1 MEDGAVAGVVFESKE
16 GRLAI
21 RARVTVDCTGDG
33 DIFGRA
39 GAGADTDI
47 EERDIHHCMNTSW
60 IWGGV
65 DMTRWIA
72 FKTGDAAGFSAFMER
87 GRSLC
92 GGLFERPFVSWR
104 NDVAL
109 FMGPRL
115 SGYSAVDIQDLT
127 EVEIRSHRL
136 MAQHLEVYRAHAP
149 GFEQAFLMLSAPQL
163 GVRHSRRLPGVA
175 RVTRERWSDATPWDD
190 EIGVSPSLSPK
201 LPPVSVPYGC
211 LVPRAVDGLLVAG
224 RHVSCDAASHSFLRE
239 IPQCWLTGQAAGA
252 AAGVAVRCGVMPRAV
267 PVGEVQAE
275 LVRQGALLRA
285 GQADLMRRAR
295 CQLKWMCEGAMAYA
309 TEPLVIESTAG
320 ELAAELA
327 RAGLRR
333 ISAVTVT
340 IEADEPAD
348 WITKAEQFARPKV
361 IEAGWSVDDIDRL
374 IKQAQREAAS
384 GQ

>member
-1 MEDGAVAGVVFESKE
+1 MVFESKE

-47 EERDIHHCMNTSW
+47 EERDIHHCMNTAW
-60 IWGGV
+60 IFGGA

-72 FKTGDAAGFSAFMER
+72 FKTGDAAGFAAFMER
-87 GRSLC
+87 GRAAC

-115 SGYSAVDIQDLT
+115 SGYSAVDVQDLT

-136 MAQHLEVYRAHAP
+136 MAQHLDVYRAHAP
-149 GFEQAFLMLSAPQL
+149 GFEQAFLMLSAPQF

-211 LVPRAVDGLLVAG
+211 LVPRSAGWAAGGGTARVLRCGEPFVPARDPAVLADRPGG
-224 RHVSCDAASHSFLRE
+224 RRGGRGGGGARGDAA
-239 IPQCWLTGQAAGA
+239 GGAGGGGAGGA
-252 AAGVAVRCGVMPRAV
+252 AAAGGVAEG
-267 PVGEVQAE
+267 GSG
-275 LVRQGALLRA
+275 GALDA
-285 GQADLMRRAR
+285 RRR
-295 CQLKWMCEGAMAYA
+295 G
-309 TEPLVIESTAG
+309 TG
-320 ELAAELA
+320 ECPCTMIPT
-327 RAGLRR
+327 G
-333 ISAVTVT
+333 
-340 IEADEPAD
+340 
-348 WITKAEQFARPKV
+348 
-361 IEAGWSVDDIDRL
+361 
-374 IKQAQREAAS
+374 
-384 GQ
+384 